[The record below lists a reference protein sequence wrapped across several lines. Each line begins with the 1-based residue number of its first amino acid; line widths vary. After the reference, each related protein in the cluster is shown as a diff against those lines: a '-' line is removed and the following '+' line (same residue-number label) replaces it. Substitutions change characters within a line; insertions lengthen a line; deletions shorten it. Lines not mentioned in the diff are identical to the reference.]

1 MAENWLTDDSKGV
14 NKQFGEVDKG
24 SLLYNRKIK
33 DE

>member
-24 SLLYNRKIK
+24 ALLYNRKIK